1 MSRIGKE
8 PVALPAGVTAGDF
21 PREAIVTL
29 NDSWGYKTTD
39 HHWKSPAQIRQI
51 VLDAMQS
58 GANLL
63 VDRVISY
70 AAKHAS
76 EVEVS
81 GYDSGY
87 DDEDG
92 WIGDKYTFADEKAVD
107 ITFATLRDP
116 KRAVGNKTY
125 LLGDENTVLGST
137 LMWNLGSGT
146 PAEIVEAARE
156 VWQFRCD
163 VFNGDKTDADF
174 EEYQEQKQK
183 EAEEAAAAAAAAEEA
198 EEAPA
203 AE

>member
-1 MSRIGKE
+1 MNNIVVVPAKCYDADTVKAIE
-8 PVALPAGVTAGDF
+8 QIYALYTYPTPGVDPET
-21 PREAIVTL
+21 
-29 NDSWGYKTTD
+29 S
-39 HHWKSPAQIRQI
+39 
-51 VLDAMQS
+51 
-58 GANLL
+58 
-63 VDRVISY
+63 
-70 AAKHAS
+70 
-76 EVEVS
+76 
-81 GYDSGY
+81 
-87 DDEDG
+87 

-163 VFNGDKTDADF
+163 VFNGDKTEADF
-174 EEYQEQKQK
+174 DAYQEQKQK
-183 EAEEAAAAAAAAEEA
+183 EAEEAAAAEAAAAE